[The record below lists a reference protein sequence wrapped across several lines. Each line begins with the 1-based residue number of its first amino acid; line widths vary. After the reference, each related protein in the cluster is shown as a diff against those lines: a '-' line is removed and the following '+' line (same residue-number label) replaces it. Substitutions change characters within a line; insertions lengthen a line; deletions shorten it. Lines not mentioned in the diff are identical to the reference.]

1 LPGVDSSP
9 WTAPA
14 SGSGSV
20 FVWGTGENGT
30 TNTRGGDGAY
40 CCGSDQTFVASQT
53 YPWSIGAVGSGSG
66 AAGGDGN
73 WNSGEIVAPGGG
85 SATSP
90 VGTTQNAGGTAPSGT
105 GTQSGGGSGG
115 TSTAAS
121 GTAPGEPNG
130 AGGSSQVT
138 SLRPGGGGR

>member
-1 LPGVDSSP
+1 GDS
-9 WTAPA
+9 
-14 SGSGSV
+14 G
-20 FVWGTGENGT
+20 
-30 TNTRGGDGAY
+30 
-40 CCGSDQTFVASQT
+40 
-53 YPWSIGAVGSGSG
+53 
-66 AAGGDGN
+66 

-138 SLRPGGGGR
+138 SLRPGGGGRSTATGFADGSPGAILVSYPNPITANFAHVVGQSFTRNAGATAHPITVPAGEAG